1 MSCEKWFRSKR
12 YSYSQRNQ
20 ERSESGEVLNLLDE
34 AKALHTKSRQ
44 KLAEFELLTSEPITT
59 STESTKGT
67 VKMTEINAQAAA
79 QLYSAGKPVVE
90 VAKEL
95 GITYGKARRLINE
108 SGTPIRDASS
118 RLKGRTR
125 PVK

>member
-1 MSCEKWFRSKR
+1 M
-12 YSYSQRNQ
+12 NP
-20 ERSESGEVLNLLDE
+20 LLAE
-34 AKALHTKSRQ
+34 AKALHKKSRAWL
-44 KLAEFELLTSEPITT
+44 KENPAEPVSATIRI
-59 STESTKGT
+59 TKGT
-67 VKMTEINAQAAA
+67 KVTMENSITPQAAA

>member
-1 MSCEKWFRSKR
+1 M
-12 YSYSQRNQ
+12 
-20 ERSESGEVLNLLDE
+20 
-34 AKALHTKSRQ
+34 A
-44 KLAEFELLTSEPITT
+44 
-59 STESTKGT
+59 
-67 VKMTEINAQAAA
+67 EINAQAAA
-79 QLYSAGKPVVE
+79 QLYSTGKPVVE

>member
-1 MSCEKWFRSKR
+1 M
-12 YSYSQRNQ
+12 NQ
-20 ERSESGEVLNLLDE
+20 LLAE
-34 AKALHTKSRQ
+34 AKALHKKSRAWMRDNPVQ
-44 KLAEFELLTSEPITT
+44 LSNIETQIQI
-59 STESTKGT
+59 TKGT
-67 VKMTEINAQAAA
+67 SEMESAVNPQAAA

>member
-1 MSCEKWFRSKR
+1 MG
-12 YSYSQRNQ
+12 SQQLRL
-20 ERSESGEVLNLLDE
+20 LNEAELL
-34 AKALHTKSRQ
+34 HRKSRSW
-44 KLAEFELLTSEPITT
+44 LETAETNET
-59 STESTKGT
+59 STKGSIVAEVT
-67 VKMTEINAQAAA
+67 SQQAA
-79 QLYSAGKPVVE
+79 QLYAQGKPVVE

-95 GITYGKARRLINE
+95 GITYGKARKLIAS